1 MLRRP
6 PGSTLTD
13 TLFPDT
19 TFFRSLG
26 LFPLPDPADV
36 LRNRLPARED
46 RQYRPRHAGGDRAGQ
61 AAVLPARLQV
71 LCVDERDEEAA
82 AGNDQAARALCG
94 QPRGDRKSTRL
105 NSSH

>member
-1 MLRRP
+1 MRI
-6 PGSTLTD
+6 SD
-13 TLFPDT
+13 W
-19 TFFRSLG
+19 SS
-26 LFPLPDPADV
+26 DV
-36 LRNRLPARED
+36 CSSDL
-46 RQYRPRHAGGDRAGQ
+46 HAGGDRAGQ

-94 QPRGDRKSTRL
+94 QPRGDAEGADGPLQEGEGQSCGRLSAEPVADTGDRKSTRL